1 MPGDRPARNGKRD
14 FGCEARLRKRRTL
27 KSFSPG
33 RYVFDD
39 VFVDCGAGT
48 RRFSWETMPCPLCVL
63 KDTLPKRLIFVALG
77 ARTGG
82 SLVTTR
88 KGLNDRAH

>member
-1 MPGDRPARNGKRD
+1 M
-14 FGCEARLRKRRTL
+14 RKRRTL

-33 RYVFDD
+33 RYVLDD

-63 KDTLPKRLIFVALG
+63 KRDVSEALYLVALG
-77 ARTGG
+77 AKDGERVIGDD
-82 SLVTTR
+82 V
-88 KGLNDRAH
+88 KG